1 MRPSFHN
8 QQGCVVLFCVFM
20 LGFFFICN
28 IQLHLLI
35 FFIEIIRLKTDKVWN
50 HFFGLVLDVFLGVT
64 FSLGCNCNFVS

>member
-1 MRPSFHN
+1 MCCAFLCVYAGVFFYL
-8 QQGCVVLFCVFM
+8 QQLPV
-20 LGFFFICN
+20 
-28 IQLHLLI
+28 HLLI

>member
-1 MRPSFHN
+1 M
-8 QQGCVVLFCVFM
+8 LFCVFM

-35 FFIEIIRLKTDKVWN
+35 FFIEIIRLKTDKVWK

-64 FSLGCNCNFVS
+64 YSLGCNCNFVS

>member
-1 MRPSFHN
+1 M
-8 QQGCVVLFCVFM
+8 LFCVFM

-50 HFFGLVLDVFLGVT
+50 HFFGLVLDVFFRLHYLWDVIAIL
-64 FSLGCNCNFVS
+64 FLNSLRI

>member
-1 MRPSFHN
+1 M
-8 QQGCVVLFCVFM
+8 LFCVFM

-50 HFFGLVLDVFLGVT
+50 HFFGLVLDVFLGYII
-64 FSLGCNCNFVS
+64 FGM